1 MAINI
6 IEYNRSYK
14 EELIEFILSIQKNEF
29 NIKIDRDDQPDLE
42 NIEHNYLNNGGQ
54 FFKHIVTIHFYFI
67 FIFKIH

>member
-29 NIKIDRDDQPDLE
+29 NRQCVNRKMRIS
-42 NIEHNYLNNGGQ
+42 
-54 FFKHIVTIHFYFI
+54 
-67 FIFKIH
+67 

>member
-42 NIEHNYLNNGGQ
+42 NIEHNYLNSGGQ
-54 FFKHIVTIHFYFI
+54 FLACNKQSSKYCWYYRFD
-67 FIFKIH
+67 